1 MSMDLEI
8 NRERA
13 RDNLKEIITE
23 KIKETIWELEL
34 NRPSN
39 PSPDWED
46 IREEY
51 NKKMTYSHIINDGVS

>member
-1 MSMDLEI
+1 MDLEI